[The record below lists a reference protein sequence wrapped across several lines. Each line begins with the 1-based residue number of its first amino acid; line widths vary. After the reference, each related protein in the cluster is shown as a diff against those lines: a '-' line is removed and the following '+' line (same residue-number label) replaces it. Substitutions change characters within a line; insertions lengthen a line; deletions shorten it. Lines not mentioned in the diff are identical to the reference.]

1 MDGFDLS
8 KMIKFEG
15 CHCYCFILKLKVLFY
30 LTVDAN
36 RVAGKGYIRYK
47 LRKIPNAGPKIMPF
61 RSKAYVKIKY
71 IAFSKC
77 LKNIRIERVQKIM
90 I

>member
-1 MDGFDLS
+1 M
-8 KMIKFEG
+8 
-15 CHCYCFILKLKVLFY
+15 
-30 LTVDAN
+30 
-36 RVAGKGYIRYK
+36 AGKGYIRYK

-77 LKNIRIERVQKIM
+77 LKNIRVERVQKISETYNIGLLDTLDTCSM
-90 I
+90 LTRKISTEKS